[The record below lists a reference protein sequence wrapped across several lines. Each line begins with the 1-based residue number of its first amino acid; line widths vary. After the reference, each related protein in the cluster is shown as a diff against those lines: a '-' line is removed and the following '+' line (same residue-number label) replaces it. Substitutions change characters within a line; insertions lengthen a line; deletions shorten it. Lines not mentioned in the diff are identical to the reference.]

1 MFLFLQYLIFEQ
13 ENEFRRIVNV
23 IVVLGK
29 GILVVDEFIGK
40 CKILLLDEIIL
51 YGVIKII
58 KLLFEY
64 DIQYVY

>member
-1 MFLFLQYLIFEQ
+1 M
-13 ENEFRRIVNV
+13 
-23 IVVLGK
+23 VLGK

-64 DIQYVY
+64 DI